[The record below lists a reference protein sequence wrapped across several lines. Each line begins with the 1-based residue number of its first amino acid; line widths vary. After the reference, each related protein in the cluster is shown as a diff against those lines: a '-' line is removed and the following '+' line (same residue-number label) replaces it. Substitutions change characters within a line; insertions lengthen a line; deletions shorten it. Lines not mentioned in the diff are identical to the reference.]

1 MCQYVSKESLPTEAH
16 FHLTSPVPVPPIAWG
31 SGLQFMF
38 PICIMGPCQQFIN
51 YTLILSNIFYLVEV
65 PVEDITFPAMDSFSL
80 PPVDNGVIVCLSTHA
95 LMQWWAISHHSYP
108 SLSSELSCFKNKY
121 QMEKEVHRSV
131 TKYLFKI
138 LDLSRKLFL
147 SFSFFFLKDCK
158 LFMQIVLYVHFFVFL
173 CSSVL
178 CFSLCM
184 YLCVLTLYKVCFCT
198 LILCTKINKSFLWSE
213 IKVVRWGENMWV
225 EWMQCANILNN
236 VSLLAFT

>member
-147 SFSFFFLKDCK
+147 SFSFFFWRIVNYLCK
-158 LFMQIVLYVHFFVFL
+158 LFFMYISLFFCAVLFYAFL
-173 CSSVL
+173 CACIYVYLLCTRYASVL
-178 CFSLCM
+178 
-184 YLCVLTLYKVCFCT
+184 
-198 LILCTKINKSFLWSE
+198 
-213 IKVVRWGENMWV
+213 
-225 EWMQCANILNN
+225 
-236 VSLLAFT
+236 